1 MILKRIPKYL
11 LKLIVKSPIKF
22 TMLLVVLTLLYPIFH
37 LNYDKKENVK
47 VITHFKNGVSE
58 CYVVPSSGEND
69 MRIIK
74 SESELTINSDGTI
87 EVDDEN
93 VPLIL
98 SWIGFVIFSIIIV
111 ISTFQDDDDYNWS
124 FRDNFI
130 EVLHDDVTCEMEQ
143 IGSEQIYYYILDG
156 KLILKSKS
164 HKSRVHDEVERYF
177 ESPKIFIDYEGTKQ
191 KRRSNKLDEILG

>member
-11 LKLIVKSPIKF
+11 IKISVKNPVKVIMLIVALA
-22 TMLLVVLTLLYPIFH
+22 LLHPIFN
-37 LNYDKKENVK
+37 LEGDRKENIK

-58 CYVVPSSGEND
+58 CYVVPSSGEPG
-69 MRIIK
+69 MKIIK
-74 SESELTINSDGTI
+74 SDKELNINSDGTI

-98 SWIGFVIFSIIIV
+98 SWIGFVALIAILV

-130 EVLHDDVTCEMEQ
+130 EVLHDDVLCEMEQ
-143 IGSEQIYYYILDG
+143 IGNDEIYYYILDG
-156 KLILKSKS
+156 RLILKSKS
-164 HKSRVHDEVERYF
+164 HRSRVHDEVEKYF
-177 ESPKIFIDYEGTKQ
+177 QSPKIFIEYEGTKQ

>member
-11 LKLIVKSPIKF
+11 LKLIVKNPIKVI
-22 TMLLVVLTLLYPIFH
+22 MLAVTLALLYPIFN
-37 LNYDKKENVK
+37 LEGDKKENIK
-47 VITHFKNGVSE
+47 VINHFKNGVFDY
-58 CYVVPSSGEND
+58 YVVPSSGEND
-69 MRIIK
+69 MKIVK
-74 SESELTINSDGTI
+74 SEKELTINIDGTI

-98 SWIGFVIFSIIIV
+98 SWIGFVALIVILV

-130 EVLHDDVTCEMEQ
+130 EVLHDDVLCEMEQ
-143 IGSEQIYYYILDG
+143 IGNDEVYYYILDG
-156 KLILKSKS
+156 RLILKSKS
-164 HKSRVHDEVERYF
+164 HKSRIHDEVKRYF
-177 ESPKIFIDYEGTKQ
+177 QSPKIFIEYKGTKQ